1 MSIWQEEI
9 LVSPYIKYLIM
20 EVEYTIS
27 QFLEIWPEIHFI
39 CESLCG
45 HLVKGKL

>member
-1 MSIWQEEI
+1 MSIWPEEI

-27 QFLEIWPEIHFI
+27 QFLELWPEIHYI
-39 CESLCG
+39 WESLCG